1 MSLEYCGVLVGAAN
15 RRCFRVWETKTDKN
29 TVSVFRVFDLLY
41 IHIKPYE
48 SELSTALYEC
58 KAVARC
64 ATRKT
69 DTAINRIKTS
79 ETNKLSIENT
89 SGRKWNKNRWDLQT
103 ANTTRKT
110 NTAVNT
116 KQTCTQKDICGLR

>member
-15 RRCFRVWETKTDKN
+15 RRCFRVWET
-29 TVSVFRVFDLLY
+29 
-41 IHIKPYE
+41 
-48 SELSTALYEC
+48 
-58 KAVARC
+58 
-64 ATRKT
+64 KT

-116 KQTCTQKDICGLR
+116 KQTCTQKGICSLR

>member
-1 MSLEYCGVLVGAAN
+1 MRLIEGASGYG
-15 RRCFRVWETKTDKN
+15 KQ
-29 TVSVFRVFDLLY
+29 
-41 IHIKPYE
+41 KPI
-48 SELSTALYEC
+48 
-58 KAVARC
+58 
-64 ATRKT
+64 KT

-116 KQTCTQKDICGLR
+116 KQTCTQKGICSLR